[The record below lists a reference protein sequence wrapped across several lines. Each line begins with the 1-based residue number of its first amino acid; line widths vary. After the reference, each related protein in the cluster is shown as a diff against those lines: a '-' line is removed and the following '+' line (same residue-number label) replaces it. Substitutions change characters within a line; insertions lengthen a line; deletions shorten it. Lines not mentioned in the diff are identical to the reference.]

1 MSIPSTSI
9 VESSFA
15 ALMDQVEPALPH
27 ELPATEECAFALADV
42 PRLTAALKRGEE
54 VAFTWLHRAWNSRIN
69 RYCFALAAGDA
80 AFASE
85 ISQGV
90 WLRIVRH
97 MRVLADEQALWC
109 WIACAAR
116 HAASDLRRKG
126 GRYQRALERFKD
138 WWSPSSSESTAADDT
153 TSLMNAMEAAL
164 AQLTEEEK
172 LLIEGRYFATESLES
187 IGARLSL
194 SSRAVE
200 GRLARLRQRL
210 REEIARQLRQ
220 QGT

>member
-1 MSIPSTSI
+1 
-9 VESSFA
+9 
-15 ALMDQVEPALPH
+15 MDHAEPALPH
-27 ELPATEECAFALADV
+27 EVPATGELAFALDDV
-42 PRLTAALKRGEE
+42 PALTIALTHGEE
-54 VAFTWLHRAWNSRIN
+54 AAFTWLHREWNLRIN

-85 ISQGV
+85 IAQST

-97 MRVLADEQALWC
+97 MRVLDDEQALWC

-126 GRYQRALERFKD
+126 GSYQRALDRFKR
-138 WWSPSSSESTAADDT
+138 WWSPPVESTATDDT
-153 TSLMNAMEAAL
+153 ASLMIAMEAAL
-164 AQLTEEEK
+164 AHLTAEEN
-172 LLIEGRYFATESLES
+172 LLIEGRYFAGESLET
-187 IGARLSL
+187 IGARLSI

-210 REEIARQLRQ
+210 REEVSKQLRQ

>member
-1 MSIPSTSI
+1 
-9 VESSFA
+9 
-15 ALMDQVEPALPH
+15 MDHAEPALPH
-27 ELPATEECAFALADV
+27 QLPAIGGLVFSLDDV
-42 PRLTAALKRGEE
+42 PRLTAALKRGDEA
-54 VAFTWLHRAWNSRIN
+54 AFTWLHREWGSRIN
-69 RYCFALAAGDA
+69 RYCFALAAGNE

-85 ISQGV
+85 VSQGA

-97 MRVLADEQALWC
+97 MRVIDNEQVLWC

-126 GRYQRALERFKD
+126 GRYQRVLERFKQ
-138 WWSPSSSESTAADDT
+138 WWPPHRGTEGTDDVS
-153 TSLMNAMEAAL
+153 SLMIAMEAAL
-164 AQLTEEEK
+164 SQLTAEENI
-172 LLIEGRYFATESLES
+172 LVEGRYFAGESLEV
-187 IGARLSL
+187 IGKRLAI

-210 REEIARQLRQ
+210 KEEIARQLRL

>member
-1 MSIPSTSI
+1 
-9 VESSFA
+9 
-15 ALMDQVEPALPH
+15 MDQAEPALTH
-27 ELPATEECAFALADV
+27 ELPATGELAFALNDV
-42 PRLTAALKRGEE
+42 PGLTAALKRGEE
-54 VAFTWLHRAWNSRIN
+54 GAFTWLHREWNSRIN

-85 ISQGV
+85 ISQGA

-97 MRVLADEQALWC
+97 MRVLDDEPALWC

-126 GRYQRALERFKD
+126 GRYQRALERFRL
-138 WWSPSSSESTAADDT
+138 WWSPSPESEEADDT
-153 TSLMNAMEAAL
+153 TGLMNAMEAAL
-164 AQLTEEEK
+164 VQLTEEEN
-172 LLIEGRYFATESLES
+172 LLIEGRYFAGESLET

-210 REEIARQLRQ
+210 REEIARQLRL